1 MEENHYVIHTSLYY
15 HLVFSTHDRL
25 RWIDKSW
32 QERLAQYIG
41 GIVRDIEGIAI
52 EIGGDSDHS
61 PILARLKAKYG
72 ISDSLRMIKS
82 GSSKWVHESMGLR
95 SFQWQVGYGAF
106 TVRSSD
112 VEVIRKYI
120 RNQREHHRKKTFQ
133 EEYIELLNEN
143 GIEFDEKYLW

>member
-1 MEENHYVIHTSLYY
+1 MSSTHLSLYY

-41 GIVRDIEGIAI
+41 GIVRDIGGIAI

-61 PILARLKAKYG
+61 HILARLKANYS
-72 ISDSLRMIKS
+72 ISDSLRIIKA
-82 GSSKWVHESMGLR
+82 GSSKWVHESFGLR

-106 TVRSSD
+106 TIRSSD
-112 VEVIRKYI
+112 VEVMRKYI

-133 EEYIELLNEN
+133 EEYIELLNRN

>member
-1 MEENHYVIHTSLYY
+1 VEENNI
-15 HLVFSTHDRL
+15 
-25 RWIDKSW
+25 
-32 QERLAQYIG
+32 
-41 GIVRDIEGIAI
+41 
-52 EIGGDSDHS
+52 
-61 PILARLKAKYG
+61 
-72 ISDSLRMIKS
+72 IKS
-82 GSSKWVHESMGLR
+82 GSSKWVNESMGLR

-106 TVRSSD
+106 TLRSSD